1 MAVSKTTLL
10 NYQALKRK
18 CNSVARLCLPGLISF
33 ILIGMFLI
41 LSIMIIE
48 GYSISDIMQKE
59 RDCAVYKVVDG

>member
-1 MAVSKTTLL
+1 MAVPKTTLL

-33 ILIGMFLI
+33 FCICMFLI

-48 GYSISDIMQKE
+48 GYSISEIMQKE
-59 RDCAVYKVVDG
+59 RDRAVYKVVDD